1 MNATEIIK
9 ALRRSSS
16 VVPNR
21 ECGKCAYFYRDEPS
35 PEIAEQY
42 GAVPDYCWESCDCDR
57 IALDAADMIEQL
69 LKEAGNVGTTD
80 I

>member
-1 MNATEIIK
+1 MIIK
-9 ALRRSSS
+9 ALRCSAT

-21 ECGKCAYFYRDEPS
+21 ECGKCAYFCRDEPS

-42 GAVPDYCWESCDCDR
+42 GAVPDDFWDGCDCDK